1 MVDPVRLFLSLSL
14 KTVFHRKPPPITIW
28 AVADINI
35 DVCKWVVRTEAT
47 THHLSG
53 SGLREEKPK
62 KHVCF
67 WRENSAWEHVLFVY
81 TMFSV
86 FVNKLIDRNKVFKL

>member
-47 THHLSG
+47 AHHLSG

-62 KHVCF
+62 KHMYVFGGKIQHGNMCSLCTLCF
-67 WRENSAWEHVLFVY
+67 QCLWIN
-81 TMFSV
+81 
-86 FVNKLIDRNKVFKL
+86 